1 MIKEFFKCQTENIC
15 KLLKF
20 LACLVICC
28 FLALPFIVC
37 WLIMNSVITQSSPP
51 PLQAEAFLERSS
63 VDLSIANTTQQPDS
77 RLAEIT
83 HERNKQ

>member
-37 WLIMNSVITQSSPP
+37 WLIMNSVTTQSSAP
-51 PLQAEAFLERSS
+51 PLQAEEYLE
-63 VDLSIANTTQQPDS
+63 LSYNIISIRNTIALPDN
-77 RLAEIT
+77 LPTEIS
-83 HERNKQ
+83 HERNKK